1 MKKITI
7 ILIAILLVILV
18 IALINNI
25 SISSKSGLE
34 TKESSAGSVSVAV
47 MPRSLEESS
56 ATWDFEIKLNTH
68 SEELSED
75 LVIVSELVD
84 DQGRVHKPISW
95 EGDPPGG
102 HHRQGVLK
110 FKPIL
115 PRPKSIELKM
125 SKLSASEIKNA
136 GGISERIFK

>member
-56 ATWDFEIKLNTH
+56 ATLDFERSSVKIWLLYLNW
-68 SEELSED
+68 SMIRE
-75 LVIVSELVD
+75 
-84 DQGRVHKPISW
+84 GCISQYL
-95 EGDPPGG
+95 GK
-102 HHRQGVLK
+102 V
-110 FKPIL
+110 IL
-115 PRPKSIELKM
+115 PAAIIAK
-125 SKLSASEIKNA
+125 A
-136 GGISERIFK
+136 F